1 MTTLFQ
7 IALVAIPLAML
18 TACNS
23 GSRALSDATRLPTV
37 TDCDPQSRDCRI
49 ELPGGGSL
57 RVRFNDRPVRAM
69 DEFIVDMQTAGGK
82 VLKLVV
88 DGVNMDMGFNEFI
101 VEHVGED
108 VYRAQV
114 LLPICI
120 RKKMIWDLNVYVER
134 NGQLFKVP
142 FRFATRARR

>member
-1 MTTLFQ
+1 
-7 IALVAIPLAML
+7 ML
-18 TACNS
+18 TACD
-23 GSRALSDATRLPTV
+23 GGPQALSGATSLPAV
-37 TDCDPQSRDCRI
+37 SDCDLQTRDCAVA
-49 ELPGGGSL
+49 LPGSGSL
-57 RVRFNDRPVRAM
+57 RVRFNDRPVHAM
-69 DEFIVDMQTAGGK
+69 DEFIVDMQASPGK

-120 RKKMIWDLNVYVER
+120 RKQMIWDLNVYVES
-134 NGQLFKVP
+134 NGRLFKVP
-142 FRFATRARR
+142 FRFATVGRR

>member
-1 MTTLFQ
+1 
-7 IALVAIPLAML
+7 ML
-18 TACNS
+18 TAC
-23 GSRALSDATRLPTV
+23 GDGPRALSGATNLPAV
-37 TDCDPQSRDCRI
+37 TDCDPQTRDCAI
-49 ELPGGGSL
+49 ELPDGSSL

-69 DEFIVDMQTAGGK
+69 DEFIVDMQASGGK

-120 RKKMIWDLNVYVER
+120 RRKMIWDLNVYVES
-134 NGQLFKVP
+134 NGRLFKVP
-142 FRFATRARR
+142 FRFATVGRR